1 MKKLSLIVLVALVAG
16 ITAPFANAVSLN
28 IEVGDQPYYVH
39 GPGYWEGNAYYV
51 WVPGHW
57 NEHHRWVHGHY
68 RVHHHR

>member
-1 MKKLSLIVLVALVAG
+1 MKKALLIALVAVAAG
-16 ITAPFANAVSLN
+16 VSAPLASAVSLN

-57 NEHHRWVHGHY
+57 IGRVWVPAHWS
-68 RVHHHR
+68 